1 MIFMFFSTIILF
13 PLQLHENCMIIEEN
27 RMITGGAP
35 MHYDSVLTYV
45 RTVLKNDHIPSSILT
60 EPYEKIEMLDLG
72 LRESLFQDF
81 DKAESFRI
89 FTEMCAENTLYYC
102 TDSYYCSYVVM
113 RLPNPEQRQYF
124 FVGPFTYTEIT
135 QKDFLSLMEEL
146 DIPAPLL
153 PILENYYYSLALV
166 GSENHFKNL
175 IVTLADTIWPG
186 SSGYSVCTLEGNP
199 WSIPYARE
207 FVTDLE
213 QSHLL
218 PMNIKALEERYE
230 FENRCMQAVA
240 QGNIAVID
248 QLCSYGNT
256 IRFIPRQNNAL
267 RDYKNYMII
276 INTILRKAA
285 EQSAVHP
292 VYLDRL
298 SGKFAKKIEALTV
311 IPNHTL
317 EREMLHKYCL
327 LVRNYSL
334 EGYSP
339 IIQKVLNHINL
350 NLTGDLS
357 LKALSDMFNISAGYL
372 STLFKKETGNT
383 LTDYVN
389 KQRIEYAILL
399 LNATDLQIQ
408 TIASYCGIYDINYF
422 TRTFKK
428 FKGMTPKKYRELIHS
443 RSPA

>member
-1 MIFMFFSTIILF
+1 
-13 PLQLHENCMIIEEN
+13 
-27 RMITGGAP
+27 MITGGFL
-35 MHYDSVLTYV
+35 MFYDNVLTYV
-45 RTVLKNDHIPSSILT
+45 RSVLKNDHIPSSVLT
-60 EPYEKIEMLDLG
+60 EPFEHIETLDLG
-72 LRESLFQDF
+72 LRKSLLQDF
-81 DKAESFRI
+81 DKTESFRV

-102 TDSYYCSYVVM
+102 TDIYYCSYVVM
-113 RLPNPEQRQYF
+113 RLPNPDQKQYF
-124 FVGPFTYTEIT
+124 FVGPFTYIEVT
-135 QKDFLSLMEEL
+135 QKNFLTLMEKL
-146 DIPAPLL
+146 DVPANLL
-153 PILENYYYSLALV
+153 PVLENYYYNLAFV

-175 IVTLADTIWPG
+175 MITFADTIWPG
-186 SSGYSVCTLEGNP
+186 TPGYTIDTIEGNP
-199 WSIPYARE
+199 WSIPHAQE

-213 QSHLL
+213 QSYLL
-218 PMNIKALEERYE
+218 PMNIKALEERYD
-230 FENRCMQAVA
+230 FENRCVQAVV
-240 QGNIAVID
+240 QGNVSIID

-256 IRFIPRQNNAL
+256 INFIPRQHNSL

-292 VYLDRL
+292 IYLDQL
-298 SGKFAKKIEALTV
+298 SKKFAKKIEALTS

-317 EREMLHKYCL
+317 EREMLYKYCL
-327 LVRNYSL
+327 LVHNRSL
-334 EGYSP
+334 KGYSP
-339 IIQKVLNHINL
+339 IIQKVLSYINL
-350 NLTGDLS
+350 NLTSDLS
-357 LKALSDMFNISAGYL
+357 LKPLSEMFNISAGYL

-408 TIASYCGIYDINYF
+408 TIACYCGIPDTNYF

-443 RSPA
+443 KSPA

>member
-1 MIFMFFSTIILF
+1 ML
-13 PLQLHENCMIIEEN
+13 
-27 RMITGGAP
+27 
-35 MHYDSVLTYV
+35 YDSVLAYV
-45 RTVLKNDHIPSSILT
+45 RKVLENSHIPSYILE
-60 EPYEKIEMLDLG
+60 EPYENLELLDLG
-72 LRESLFQDF
+72 LRESLYSDF
-81 DKAESFRI
+81 DKEGSLDI
-89 FTEMCAENTLYYC
+89 FIKMCEENTLYYC
-102 TDSYYCSYVVM
+102 TDAYHCSYVVM
-113 RLPNPEQRQYF
+113 KLPNPDQSQYF
-124 FVGPFTYTEIT
+124 FVGPFTYTEIS
-135 QKDFLSLMEEL
+135 QKNFLSIIEEL
-146 DIPAPLL
+146 NSPAFLL
-153 PILENYYYSLALV
+153 PILEHYYYNLALID
-166 GSENHFKNL
+166 SENQFKNL
-175 IVTLADTIWPG
+175 IGTLADTIWDGTP
-186 SSGYSVCTLEGNP
+186 GYSIRIIEGNP
-199 WSIPYARE
+199 WGLPHAHDFI
-207 FVTDLE
+207 TDME

-218 PMNIKALEERYE
+218 PMNVKALESRYE

-240 QGNIAVID
+240 QGNISVID

-256 IRFIPRQNNAL
+256 IQFIPRQHNCL

-292 VYLDRL
+292 VYLDQL

-311 IPNHTL
+311 VPEHTL

-334 EGYSP
+334 RGYSP

-350 NLTGDLS
+350 NLTSDLS
-357 LKALSDMFNISAGYL
+357 LKKLSEMFHISAGYL
-372 STLFKKETGNT
+372 STLFKKETGST

-389 KQRIEYAILL
+389 SQRIEHAVLL

-428 FKGMTPKKYRELIHS
+428 FKGMTPKKYRELVQKKQ
-443 RSPA
+443 AL